1 MKSDIRILRRLNYIA
16 NSKLQHDGCTKSNKA
31 VLLVKCLRAL
41 MVAPEAHRTMATPD
55 LAYWQHAKF
64 FQRQLLSCSFR
75 VNHSRAYLL
84 TLQLTYP
91 LITAVQSPQ
100 YRQYG

>member
-1 MKSDIRILRRLNYIA
+1 MKSDIKILRRLEREKEITMLNYIA

-64 FQRQLLSCSFR
+64 FQ
-75 VNHSRAYLL
+75 
-84 TLQLTYP
+84 
-91 LITAVQSPQ
+91 
-100 YRQYG
+100 